1 MKSLEESSDS
11 NYQIKAE
18 VFDQIQFFFEEN
30 NCNDHQL
37 HCVINFDNHI
47 DKNLI
52 KKAVLMSLDIVP
64 ILSCRYAE
72 DYDGPSWYSIDKS
85 KYEDAFVFIQCCN
98 PDAVLNK
105 VITSKTSAIS
115 GPQVKVF
122 VISSYKD
129 ILCIIMNHMV
139 CDAAGFKEYI
149 YLLSDLYSKLMANS
163 KYAPEN
169 IMLGSR
175 SLTQVTQNLA
185 FTDKLK
191 AITRPYKPRK
201 QKNFIFPL
209 SSENKIEP
217 IILTYKIPRNRYHSI
232 IEMSK
237 KYKVTIND
245 IILSAYY
252 RTLYRVMNIKEDKH
266 MEIPLMIDMRR
277 YLKDRKA
284 ESICNLTSIIPSS
297 IKFNSKDTFIDTLM
311 KVNGKMNL
319 QKNSLPGIGDF
330 QKLSMAF
337 KTFKYYKIKKLMKN
351 LSVFPPITLTN
362 IGIIDSKKIK
372 FKSSII
378 NNIFM
383 NGSIKY
389 PPYFQLALSTFN
401 ETITFSINLYGSEKD
416 IQKVNWFFKVLDEEL
431 PGSI

>member
-1 MKSLEESSDS
+1 MKSLKQSSDS

-30 NCNDHQL
+30 KCNDHQL

-72 DYDGPSWYSIDKS
+72 DYDGPFWYSIDKS

-98 PDAVLNK
+98 PDAVLKK
-105 VITSKTSAIS
+105 VITSKASAIS

-149 YLLSDLYSKLMANS
+149 YLLSDLYSRLFVDPQ
-163 KYAPEN
+163 YVPEN
-169 IMLGSR
+169 IMHGNR
-175 SLTQVTQNLA
+175 SHKQVIQNFV

-191 AITRPYKPRK
+191 TIACPYKPRK
-201 QKNFIFPL
+201 QKDLNFPL
-209 SSENKIEP
+209 STGNKIQP
-217 IILTYKIPRNRYHSI
+217 FIITHKISSKRYQSI
-232 IEMSK
+232 MDMSR

-252 RTLYRVMNIKEDKH
+252 RTLYRMLDIKEDIF
-266 MEIPLMIDMRR
+266 MEIPIMIDMRR
-277 YLKDRKA
+277 YLNDRKA
-284 ESICNLTSIIPSS
+284 DNICNLTSIIPSG
-297 IKFNSKDTFIDTLM
+297 IKFNCKDTFLDTLM
-311 KVNGKMNL
+311 KINHEMNL
-319 QKNSLPGIGDF
+319 QKSSLPGIGDF
-330 QKLSMAF
+330 QKLSIAF
-337 KTFKYYKIKKLMKN
+337 SLFKYHTIKKLMKK

-362 IGIIDSKKIK
+362 IGILDSKKMK
-372 FKSSII
+372 FKGSII
-378 NNIFM
+378 SNAFM

-416 IQKVNWFFKVLDEEL
+416 MEKVNYFFDILDEEL
-431 PGSI
+431 P

>member
-1 MKSLEESSDS
+1 MKFLEQSSKQ
-11 NYQIKAE
+11 NYRVKAE
-18 VFDQIQFFFEEN
+18 IFDQIQYFFEEN
-30 NCNDHQL
+30 KCNDHQL
-37 HCVINFDNHI
+37 HCVINLDNHI
-47 DKNLI
+47 DKHFI
-52 KKAVLMSLDIVP
+52 KRAVLMSLDLVP
-64 ILSCRYAE
+64 VLSCRYVE
-72 DYDGPSWYSIDKS
+72 NTHGPFWLKIDKS
-85 KYEDAFVFIQCCN
+85 QYEDAITFIQCSN
-98 PDAVLNK
+98 ADEILKK
-105 VITSKTSAIS
+105 VIVSKASTVS
-115 GPQVKVF
+115 GPQVKAF

-149 YLLSDLYSKLMANS
+149 YLLSDLYSKLMTNPN
-163 KYAPEN
+163 YAPEN

-175 SLTQVTQNLA
+175 SLTQVTQNLI

-191 AITRPYKPRK
+191 AITSPYKPRK
-201 QKNFIFPL
+201 QKNLIFPL
-209 SSENKIEP
+209 SRENKIQP
-217 IILTYKIPRNRYHSI
+217 YILTYKIPRNRYYSI
-232 IEMSK
+232 MDMSK

-245 IILSAYY
+245 IILAAYY
-252 RTLYRVMNIKEDKH
+252 RALYRMLNIKEDKY

-284 ESICNLTSIIPSS
+284 KNICNLTSIIPSS

-311 KVNGKMNL
+311 KVNDEMNL
-319 QKNSLPGIGDF
+319 QKSSLPGIGDF

-337 KTFKYYKIKKLMKN
+337 KTFKYYKIKKLMKA

-372 FKSSII
+372 FKGSII

-401 ETITFSINLYGSEKD
+401 ETIAFSINLYGSGRDIEKVD
-416 IQKVNWFFKVLDEEL
+416 CFFKVLDEEL
-431 PGSI
+431 P